1 MTHLTIKRLALAMS
15 TALMFSGCT
24 TVADLT
30 GATSTNL
37 NAQASSDYQE
47 ILSAS
52 QIDTTSATAKTV
64 QRAFVRLLPHAEA
77 MNKTGVKFDWKMT
90 VIRSNEENAWAMP
103 GGKMAF
109 YTGLAENLKL
119 TESEIAA
126 IVGHEMGHALQEHS
140 KKQAGASV
148 LSGLAVQMGAAA
160 IQAKTGYST
169 DMVNMGADLLHEY
182 GLDKPYSRSHE
193 YEADAI
199 GMKLMAQAGYNP
211 EDAINVWKKMNAKD
225 SSGNTALGN
234 IMSTH
239 PNNDNRIK
247 AMEKLLPENMAIY
260 QANKHKYTPAP
271 VATPSKS
278 TPVTKPSFSS
288 GKSGSKSSGQSSG
301 KKTKK

>member
-1 MTHLTIKRLALAMS
+1 MKHIALAVM
-15 TALMFSGCT
+15 TATLMLTGCT

-30 GATSTNL
+30 GNTSTSL
-37 NAQASSDYQE
+37 NAQASSDYQK
-47 ILSAS
+47 ILGSS
-52 QIDTTSATAKTV
+52 QIDTTSNTAKTV
-64 QRAFVRLLPHAEA
+64 QRAFVRLRPHADA
-77 MNKTGVKFDWKMT
+77 MNKTGVKFDWRMT
-90 VIRSNEENAWAMP
+90 VIRSDTENAWAMP

-119 TESEIAA
+119 TEGEIAA
-126 IVGHEMGHALQEHS
+126 IVGHEMGHALEEHS

-160 IQAKTGYST
+160 IQAKTGYSANT
-169 DMVNMGADLLHEY
+169 VSLGADLLHEY
-182 GLDKPYSRSHE
+182 GLDKPYSRNHE

-211 EDAINVWKKMNAKD
+211 QEAINVWKKMNAKD

-239 PNNDNRIK
+239 PSNDNRIK

-260 QANKHKYTPAP
+260 QASQHKYAATQTATTQAKPQAKPQTAKPQPKKSTSKPKHK
-271 VATPSKS
+271 KR
-278 TPVTKPSFSS
+278 
-288 GKSGSKSSGQSSG
+288 
-301 KKTKK
+301 